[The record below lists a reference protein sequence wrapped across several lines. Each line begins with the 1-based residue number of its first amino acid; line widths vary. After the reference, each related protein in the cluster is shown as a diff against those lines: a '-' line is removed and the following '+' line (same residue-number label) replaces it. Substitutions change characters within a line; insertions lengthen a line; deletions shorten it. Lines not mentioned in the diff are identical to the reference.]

1 MFQTTIILKWVKLYH
16 LKVRFTCRH
25 AHRYKFKSFMSTTCL
40 LICIYSIY
48 LDTIRAEA
56 KSHNNVHLMLVDGM
70 SKLMTRQV
78 ENCVSSDFYVG
89 GLKW

>member
-1 MFQTTIILKWVKLYH
+1 MFAYLHI
-16 LKVRFTCRH
+16 F
-25 AHRYKFKSFMSTTCL
+25 
-40 LICIYSIY
+40 Y

-56 KSHNNVHLMLVDGM
+56 NSHNNVHLMLVDGM